1 MNIKTVLTVASA
13 VVITAVVAYKAGVRQ
28 GEFNLA
34 SVLEKTD
41 THFMNEHLKDKSPAN

>member
-1 MNIKTVLTVASA
+1 MTVKTALTLASA

-34 SVLEKTD
+34 SVIEET
-41 THFMNEHLKDKSPAN
+41 TTNFMNDLKDKKSAN